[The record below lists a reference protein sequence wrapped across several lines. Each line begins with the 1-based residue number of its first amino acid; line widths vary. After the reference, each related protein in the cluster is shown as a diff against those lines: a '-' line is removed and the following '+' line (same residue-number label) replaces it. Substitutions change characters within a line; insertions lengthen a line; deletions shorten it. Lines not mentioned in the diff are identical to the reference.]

1 MAQCLMFSFAAL
13 LILTA
18 VQMLQRGKGGNYSV
32 RLDSDRVI
40 IRVYE
45 NTGGADCAAE

>member
-1 MAQCLMFSFAAL
+1 MAQRSMFSFAAL
-13 LILTA
+13 LAVTT

-40 IRVYE
+40 IRMYE
-45 NTGGADCAAE
+45 NTGGADCVAE